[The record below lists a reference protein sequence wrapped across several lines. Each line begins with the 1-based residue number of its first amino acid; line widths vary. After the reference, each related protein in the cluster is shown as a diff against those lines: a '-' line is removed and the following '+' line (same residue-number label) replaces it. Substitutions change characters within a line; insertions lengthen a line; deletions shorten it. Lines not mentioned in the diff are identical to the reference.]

1 MVDHPKGGRL
11 ARASAL
17 LPITRDPR
25 RVFFG
30 AHIKAREV
38 KLRWPREAW
47 EQYFKF
53 AFVRNPYSWLVS
65 LYTRIGSSPKH
76 SQYRRVAAM
85 TFPQY
90 VDWEISRNRRHQH
103 RFVCDRA
110 GHVILDFVGRLENL
124 EADVATIC
132 QRIGVNPPG
141 AMPRLGGREREPWR
155 TFYDEAT
162 RKRVQAHWA
171 RDIELFGYD
180 FEGPIPGV
188 ESSLDRLAG
197 Q

>member
-1 MVDHPKGGRL
+1 
-11 ARASAL
+11 
-17 LPITRDPR
+17 
-25 RVFFG
+25 
-30 AHIKAREV
+30 
-38 KLRWPREAW
+38 
-47 EQYFKF
+47 
-53 AFVRNPYSWLVS
+53 
-65 LYTRIGSSPKH
+65 
-76 SQYRRVAAM
+76 
-85 TFPQY
+85 
-90 VDWEISRNRRHQH
+90 
-103 RFVCDRA
+103 
-110 GHVILDFVGRLENL
+110 
-124 EADVATIC
+124 
-132 QRIGVNPPG
+132 G